1 MIKDK
6 AGKYKLILQ
15 AMLWPKRWP
24 SFNCR
29 WLCILKHDFE
39 TIGLINDI
47 ADINSD
53 VLRLDL

>member
-15 AMLWPKRWP
+15 AMLWPKRC
-24 SFNCR
+24 FNCR
-29 WLCILKHDFE
+29 GLCILKHDFE